1 MGRAGDGGAGGNAH
15 DQDVALADWQRLV
28 ARVAGDIGHE
38 LKNPVHA
45 TVINLEL
52 VRRRIADGLADQ
64 ALERLDVV
72 AEQVRRVHGVVEGL
86 LQLLGDGVRYDEA
99 IELDRVV
106 ESVLPLLAAQA
117 GAAGVGFR
125 WTPAGPGTVVQVSAD
140 PLRHAL
146 VGLVASAVD
155 SLGGSS
161 GGGIHVRAVG
171 PPIGVEVSATAAA
184 RSSPGTATPDVAL
197 HELVRRVAARGGM
210 EIGAVP
216 DQSPVSWSSTVFLA
230 AHSGA

>member
-1 MGRAGDGGAGGNAH
+1 VGQESEGGAY

-52 VRRRIADGLADQ
+52 VRRRIADGQADQ

-72 AEQVRRVHGVVEGL
+72 AEQVQRVHGVVEGL
-86 LQLLGDGVRYDEA
+86 LQLLTDGVRYDEA
-99 IELDRVV
+99 VELDRVV
-106 ESVLPLLAAQA
+106 ESVLALLVAQA
-117 GAAGVGFR
+117 GAAGVEFR
-125 WTPAGPGTVVQVSAD
+125 WTPAGPGTVVWVSAD

-161 GGGIHVRAVG
+161 GGGVHVRAVG
-171 PPIGVEVSATAAA
+171 PPLGVEVSATAAA
-184 RSSPGTATPDVAL
+184 QPAPGVTKPDEEL
-197 HELVRRVAARGGM
+197 RELVRRVAARGGM
-210 EIGAVP
+210 EIRAAP
-216 DQSPVSWSSTVFLA
+216 DSSPVSWSSTVFLA
-230 AHSGA
+230 ARSGA